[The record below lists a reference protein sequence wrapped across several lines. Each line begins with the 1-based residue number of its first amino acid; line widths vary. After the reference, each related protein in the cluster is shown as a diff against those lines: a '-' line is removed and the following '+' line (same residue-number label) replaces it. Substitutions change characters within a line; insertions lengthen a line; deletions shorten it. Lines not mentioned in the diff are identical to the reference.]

1 MPLSSFVRPLLLSCL
16 LGAALPA
23 TFAAEALEE
32 RIAPWHARVRHER
45 PLVAVVGENAGTELT
60 DFVVP
65 FGILAASGVAQVR
78 ALGVDAGPLQMRPAL
93 RIQPDATLAA
103 FDAEHPEGA
112 DYVVVPAVADDHT
125 ADPVLLAWL
134 RAQAD
139 KGATVVS
146 ICDGALVVANAGLLD
161 GHRATGHWAT
171 RAQREREHPA
181 VRWQTNVR
189 WVADGPRVSSAG
201 VSAAIP
207 TALAMV
213 EAIAGTPAATE
224 LAQRIGATDWS
235 ARHDSTPFHLGAGAL
250 LTYAGNRWFAP
261 TRSLVVPVADG
272 VDELALA
279 LTADAWARTL
289 RARVQLR
296 APAGMTQVRTR
307 GGLVVLAGDAATD
320 AGAQVAPLDDG
331 VPSLDALNQSLA
343 AIDRQFGDGTARFVA
358 LQMEYP
364 SVWMGR

>member
-1 MPLSSFVRPLLLSCL
+1 MSLVDLRAILLVLT
-16 LGAALPA
+16 LGAASCAASAADPA
-23 TFAAEALEE
+23 PE
-32 RIAPWHARVRHER
+32 RIAPWQPRAGHGR
-45 PLVAVVGENAGTELT
+45 PLVTVVGENAGTELT

-65 FGILAASGVAQVR
+65 FGILAASGAAEVR
-78 ALGVDAGPLQMRPAL
+78 ALGVEAGPLAMRPAL
-93 RIQPDATLAA
+93 RVQPDATLAA

-112 DYVVVPAVADDHT
+112 DYVVVPAVADERV

-146 ICDGALVVANAGLLD
+146 ICDGALVVADAGLFD

-171 RAQREREHPA
+171 RVQREREHPA
-181 VRWQTNVR
+181 VHWEQNAR

-207 TALAMV
+207 TSLALV
-213 EAIAGTPAATE
+213 EAIAGTPAAAD
-224 LAQRIGATDWS
+224 LARRLGASDWS
-235 ARHDSTPFHLGAGAL
+235 ARHDSTPFHLDAGAV
-250 LTYAGNRWFAP
+250 LTYAGNRWFSA
-261 TRSLVVPVADG
+261 TRTLAVPAADG
-272 VDELALA
+272 VDEVALA

-289 RARVQLR
+289 RARVGLR
-296 APAGMTQVRTR
+296 APAGAAQVRTR
-307 GGLVVLAGDAATD
+307 GGLVVLADAVA
-320 AGAQVAPLDDG
+320 AQPGAQVVALDDG

-343 AIDRQFGDGTARFVA
+343 AIDRTFGDGTARFVA

-364 SVWMGR
+364 SVWMTR